1 MFKDI
6 KKHFIIA
13 LQFLTI
19 LPVKI
24 KAEIKDKD
32 FGKALLYFPAAG
44 LVIGLILAAIA
55 YIFSYLPA
63 FLTAAVVLS
72 SSIILTGGLHLDGFA
87 DTCDGFYASSSKE
100 QTLKIMRDSRIGT
113 MGVIGIFCVL
123 LLKFAVFSS
132 FSPLMLQ
139 KAALTA
145 AVFSRWAVSFAC
157 CLSGYARPEGKAK
170 FFIEH
175 ADKKRVLTGG
185 LAALFFLL
193 ALMRLKGLVI
203 FILALVPVF
212 LLVRYSEKK
221 IGGLTGDVLGAISE
235 TAEISVFLLSAVL

>member
-1 MFKDI
+1 MN
-6 KKHFIIA
+6 HFLIA

-19 LPVKI
+19 LPVKL
-24 KAEIKDKD
+24 KRAPRDED
-32 FGKALLYFPAAG
+32 FGKSLLYFP
-44 LVIGLILAAIA
+44 LVGIIIGAVLAVCLALLA
-55 YIFSYLPA
+55 PLPV
-63 FLTAAVVLS
+63 LVKAAVVLCLS
-72 SSIILTGGLHLDGFA
+72 VVITGGIHLDGFA

-139 KAALTA
+139 KMVLAA

-157 CLSGYARPEGKAK
+157 CLSGYVRPEGKAK

-185 LAALFFLL
+185 LSALVFLL
-193 ALMRLKGLVI
+193 ALIRLKGLVI